1 MVDPYTLTENE
12 RKAIGG
18 DRLPQSLS
26 AAIENLQRDRV
37 LTEALGAR
45 LLAAYTAVKKLD
57 AEDFAKQDETF
68 EFRQHIYK
76 Y

>member
-1 MVDPYTLTENE
+1 MVDPYTLTDNE
-12 RKAIGG
+12 RKAMGAE
-18 DRLPQSLS
+18 RLPESLG
-26 AAIENLQRDRV
+26 AAVENLHRDRV
-37 LTEALGAR
+37 LAEALGER

-57 AEDFAKQDETF
+57 VEDFSSQDETF